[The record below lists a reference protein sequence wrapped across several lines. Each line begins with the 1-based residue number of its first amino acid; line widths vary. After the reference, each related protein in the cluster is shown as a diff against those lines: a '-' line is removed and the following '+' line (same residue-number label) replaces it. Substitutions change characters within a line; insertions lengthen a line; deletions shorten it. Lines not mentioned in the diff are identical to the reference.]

1 MRLDT
6 RLLNIISLLANVHV
20 GDQIFWKILVLGY
33 QFIRSWRT
41 IRRGGG
47 GQSLC
52 VIINGVINRVL
63 NTSGARRVFKARG
76 VFEAV
81 AVKEFEVS
89 DSGKNLSWSFMMGGF
104 NATAPGLVEFV

>member
-20 GDQIFWKILVLGY
+20 GDQIFCKILVLGY

-41 IRRGGG
+41 IRGGGGGG

-63 NTSGARRVFKARG
+63 YTSGARRVFKARG

-89 DSGKNLSWSFMMGGF
+89 DSGQICHEVL
-104 NATAPGLVEFV
+104 

>member
-33 QFIRSWRT
+33 QFIRFWRT
-41 IRRGGG
+41 IIVCNHKRCKCNLIVCYIRG
-47 GQSLC
+47 Q
-52 VIINGVINRVL
+52 
-63 NTSGARRVFKARG
+63 GARRVFKARG

-89 DSGKNLSWSFMMGGF
+89 DSGQICHEVL
-104 NATAPGLVEFV
+104 

>member
-1 MRLDT
+1 M
-6 RLLNIISLLANVHV
+6 

-41 IRRGGG
+41 IRGGGGGGG

-63 NTSGARRVFKARG
+63 YTSGARRVT
-76 VFEAV
+76 
-81 AVKEFEVS
+81 
-89 DSGKNLSWSFMMGGF
+89 NLSWSFMMGGF